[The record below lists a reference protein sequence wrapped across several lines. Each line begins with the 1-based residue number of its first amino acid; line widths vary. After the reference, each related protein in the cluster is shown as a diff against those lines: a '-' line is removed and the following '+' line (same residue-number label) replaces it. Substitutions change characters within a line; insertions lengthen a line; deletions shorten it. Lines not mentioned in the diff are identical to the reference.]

1 MSKRYRSQPEGA
13 STASIGNTLNI
24 KWFYVLHVIWIHIY
38 NIYDKWIHKYMG
50 EKHKIFLIEC
60 QLINEEGMLEI
71 DNHSLTTISEKAI
84 TKREI
89 VNLRRRDL
97 VVNKMTRR
105 SRLTLWKWDI
115 VARQLLPDK
124 THWEVHSIGSAIP
137 CSGVSAKNVWPEW
150 KKRQQS
156 YATE

>member
-1 MSKRYRSQPEGA
+1 
-13 STASIGNTLNI
+13 
-24 KWFYVLHVIWIHIY
+24 
-38 NIYDKWIHKYMG
+38 MG

-105 SRLTLWKWDI
+105 SRLTLWK
-115 VARQLLPDK
+115 
-124 THWEVHSIGSAIP
+124 
-137 CSGVSAKNVWPEW
+137 
-150 KKRQQS
+150 
-156 YATE
+156 